1 MSLIV
6 FTVTQEKD
14 IDPSV
19 GEESEL
25 IQFGSLPKLFDL
37 VKMGSNRLW
46 EVIHIEPYHRADETL
61 YLVMVTRQDSPL
73 VDRAEWTASW
83 MRQRSPNLS
92 FNIQFSPERSILQ
105 YGHSMEGKVPTG
117 QLSSYSPMGEGT
129 RMKAEP
135 QPWMIDRTDAYSP
148 NGSGIYTAIH
158 LCWCSPVKVANSFAA
173 GNPCAA

>member
-1 MSLIV
+1 MSNTLTV
-6 FTVTQEKD
+6 FAVTREDD

-37 VKMGSNRLW
+37 VKMGSDRLW
-46 EVIHIEPYHRADETL
+46 EVLHIEPYHRADETL
-61 YLVMVTRQDSPL
+61 YLVMVTRQDLPL

-105 YGHSMEGKVPTG
+105 YGYSMEGKAPTG
-117 QLSSYSPMGEGT
+117 QLKSYSPMGEGT
-129 RMKAEP
+129 LMKAESM
-135 QPWMIDRTDAYSP
+135 PWVIDRADAYS
-148 NGSGIYTAIH
+148 NEAGIYTAVH
-158 LCWCSPVKVANSFAA
+158 LCWCSPLKVAIAA
-173 GNPCAA
+173 

>member
-37 VKMGSNRLW
+37 VKMGSDRLW
-46 EVIHIEPYHRADETL
+46 EVLHIEPYHCADETL
-61 YLVMVTRQDSPL
+61 YLVMVTRQDLPL

-92 FNIQFSPERSILQ
+92 FNIQLSPERSILQ
-105 YGHSMEGKVPTG
+105 YGYSMEGKAPTG
-117 QLSSYSPMGEGT
+117 QLKSYSPVGERT
-129 RMKAEP
+129 LMKAESM
-135 QPWMIDRTDAYSP
+135 PWVINHTDAYS
-148 NGSGIYTAIH
+148 NEAGIYTAVH
-158 LCWCSPVKVANSFAA
+158 LCWCLPVKVAIAA
-173 GNPCAA
+173 